1 MAPRSYFKDNGEAA
15 SFEELMK
22 LEKLDDHTF
31 RSVTR
36 GYAPTD
42 GQNGTYGGH
51 VYAQAAWAAAQT
63 VEDGFLLHVRALR
76 A

>member
-1 MAPRSYFKDNGEAA
+1 MAPRSYFKDNGEAV

-22 LEKLDDHTF
+22 LEKIDDHIY

-36 GYAPTD
+36 GYAPTG

-63 VEDGFLLHVRALR
+63 VEDGFLLHVKTLCA
-76 A
+76 